1 MYVYHVHI
9 LSYNIK
15 STDFMLNII
24 KIKIK
29 IQFWAEL
36 LVSF

>member
-1 MYVYHVHI
+1 MYVHHVHI

-15 STDFMLNII
+15 PTDFMLNTV

-29 IQFWAEL
+29 IEFCA
-36 LVSF
+36 

>member
-1 MYVYHVHI
+1 MYVYHAHI

-15 STDFMLNII
+15 STDFTLNII

-29 IQFWAEL
+29 IEFCAEL